1 MRDDIKAER
10 MRKARNLVVWLHI
23 AIVVTSILLEERLG
37 AGTFAIFVALT
48 TCSFVALT
56 ALQRKYSDG
65 ENERA
70 TPKTNDACSRTWDT
84 GGRRRNP
91 AEEPVARNRMI

>member
-23 AIVVTSILLEERLG
+23 ALVVTSILLEERLG
-37 AGTFAIFVALT
+37 AGTFAIFVTLT
-48 TCSFVALT
+48 TCSLVALT

-70 TPKTNDACSRTWDT
+70 TPKQMALAA
-84 GGRRRNP
+84 GLGILVV
-91 AEEPVARNRMI
+91 VAAILLKNLLHAIA

>member
-1 MRDDIKAER
+1 MRDDIKAE
-10 MRKARNLVVWLHI
+10 KARKERGLVVWLHI
-23 AIVVTSILLEERLG
+23 TILVTLIVLEERLD
-37 AGTFAIFVALT
+37 AGMFTIFVALT

-70 TPKTNDACSRTWDT
+70 TPKQMALAA
-84 GGRRRNP
+84 GLGILVV
-91 AEEPVARNRMI
+91 VAAILLKNLLHAIA

>member
-48 TCSFVALT
+48 T
-56 ALQRKYSDG
+56 
-65 ENERA
+65 
-70 TPKTNDACSRTWDT
+70 
-84 GGRRRNP
+84 
-91 AEEPVARNRMI
+91 